1 MIVTMSSGPHILL
14 VEDERSIREPLVRY
28 LQQQHFRVSA
38 ASEAGH
44 ARQLLSAGSFD
55 LAILDIMMPGED
67 GLSLARF
74 IRATGSLPV
83 IMLTAKSDDV
93 DRIVGLEIGA
103 DDYLGKPFNPRELV
117 ARIKSVLRRTQSH
130 RVGDEPADNAG
141 GYRFG
146 PWFLDVRGRALS
158 RGEDRQ
164 SLTEGEFQ
172 LLEAM
177 LARAGRILTRDQL
190 LDLTKQRDREPFDRS
205 IDNMVLRL
213 RKRIEDDP
221 SEPSFIRTVYG
232 AGYVFAADVERI

>member
-1 MIVTMSSGPHILL
+1 MIATMPSGPHILL

-28 LQQQHFRVSA
+28 LQQQNFRITA
-38 ASEAGH
+38 AGDAQL
-44 ARQLLSAGSFD
+44 ARQLLSAGAFD

-74 IRATGSLPV
+74 IRANGSLPI
-83 IMLTAKSDDV
+83 IMLTARSEDV

-117 ARIKSVLRRTQSH
+117 ARIKAVLRRS
-130 RVGDEPADNAG
+130 RSRSGGGEPADAPG

-158 RGEDRQ
+158 KGEDRQ
-164 SLTEGEFQ
+164 SLTEGEYQ
-172 LLEAM
+172 LLEA
-177 LARAGRILTRDQL
+177 LIARAGRVLTRDQL
-190 LDLTKQRDREPFDRS
+190 LDLTRQRDRDPFDRS
-205 IDNMVLRL
+205 IDNMILRL

-221 SEPSFIRTVYG
+221 SEPNIIKTVYG
-232 AGYVFAADVERI
+232 AGYVFAAEVERI